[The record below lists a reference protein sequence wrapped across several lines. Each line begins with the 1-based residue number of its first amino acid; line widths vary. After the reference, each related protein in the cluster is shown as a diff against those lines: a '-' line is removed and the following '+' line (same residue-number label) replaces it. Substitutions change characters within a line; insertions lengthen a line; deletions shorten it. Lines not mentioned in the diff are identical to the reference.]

1 MKRFIALT
9 ALIMPLLSG
18 GQTLT
23 ECQQAAERNYPL
35 IRQYDLISKTT
46 DLTVANIQKG
56 WLPQVSAQAQVT
68 WQTDVTS
75 FPESMQ
81 NLYQQAGINMRGLR
95 KDQYRVGIDVRQT
108 IFDGGAI
115 SNRKEITRRQGAVE
129 EAQTDVAMYQ
139 VRQRVN
145 EMYFGLLLLNE
156 QIRLNGNLQKLLS
169 SNERKL
175 LAMFERGTAA
185 ESDYL
190 SVKAE
195 RLNVAQQAITLDA
208 QRQAVMKMLSAFCG
222 IEVKTVEKPA
232 APVTETQPTR
242 QRPEL
247 EAINARLRL
256 ADAQEKAL
264 NAAIMP
270 QLSVFAQ
277 GFYGYPGYN
286 MFEDMM
292 HRQWSLNGMVGA
304 RLTWN
309 IGALYTHKN
318 DKAKIQQQR
327 NINETNRSVFVF
339 NNNIEQIRQRENIEC
354 FRRLTADDAEIISL
368 RTKVRQAAESKLA
381 HGIADVNDLL
391 KEINAENNAWVD
403 QAIHEIKMLKEM
415 YDLKFTTNN

>member
-9 ALIMPLLSG
+9 TLIMPLLSG

-81 NLYQQAGINMRGLR
+81 NLYQQAGINMRVLR

-139 VRQRVN
+139 VRQRIN

-232 APVTETQPTR
+232 VPVTETQPTR

-292 HRQWSLNGMVGA
+292 HRQWPLNGMVGA

-354 FRRLTADDAEIISL
+354 FRRLTTDDAEIISL

>member
-9 ALIMPLLSG
+9 TLIMPLLSG

-35 IRQYDLISKTT
+35 ISQYDLISKTT

-232 APVTETQPTR
+232 VPVTETQPTR

-354 FRRLTADDAEIISL
+354 FRRLIADDAEIISL

>member
-9 ALIMPLLSG
+9 TLIMPLLSG

-222 IEVKTVEKPA
+222 IEVKTVDKPA
-232 APVTETQPTR
+232 VPVTETQPTR

>member
-1 MKRFIALT
+1 
-9 ALIMPLLSG
+9 
-18 GQTLT
+18 
-23 ECQQAAERNYPL
+23 
-35 IRQYDLISKTT
+35 
-46 DLTVANIQKG
+46 
-56 WLPQVSAQAQVT
+56 
-68 WQTDVTS
+68 
-75 FPESMQ
+75 
-81 NLYQQAGINMRGLR
+81 
-95 KDQYRVGIDVRQT
+95 
-108 IFDGGAI
+108 
-115 SNRKEITRRQGAVE
+115 
-129 EAQTDVAMYQ
+129 
-139 VRQRVN
+139 
-145 EMYFGLLLLNE
+145 
-156 QIRLNGNLQKLLS
+156 
-169 SNERKL
+169 
-175 LAMFERGTAA
+175 MFERGTAA

-222 IEVKTVEKPA
+222 IEVKTVDKPA
-232 APVTETQPTR
+232 VPVTETQPTR

-391 KEINAENNAWVD
+391 KEINAENNARVD